1 MCALTTWTDVASFG
15 VGRYVSPIT
24 LTFKPEEYV
33 RKKVLAVPAVA
44 VASLFAM
51 TACSGGD
58 SGASE
63 GQSQVTVWMY
73 PVIADE
79 DASLEYWN
87 GVEDDFEAEN
97 SDIDLV
103 VELQPWDNR
112 DEKIATAIASG
123 TGPDLVLLTA
133 DQALNYYSTGG
144 LKPVD
149 EVLAADIDAFYP
161 AVLDSVKYDGE
172 LYGVPL
178 YQTSTTAVYNKALFD
193 AAGIEELP
201 TTWDE
206 VLAAAPA
213 LAENGVAVM
222 DYSGSPNMTLN
233 LSFYPLLWQAG
244 GAVFTE
250 DGTDVAFDSP
260 EGVAALQFLLDL
272 QALGGLPADAA
283 VKANDIEA
291 GPLGTGTA
299 AMGYSAVKADV
310 ELMQAAVGEENVV
323 VELPLTGEEQVSF
336 GTPGV
341 LGLTTINEEPEAA
354 YTVAEYLSS
363 PEVAGALQIAS
374 GTYPART
381 DIASADEGDELATKF
396 VEALEF
402 AKPGE
407 VEPNARQIMAALI
420 PHLQAALQGQKTAEQ
435 ALDDAAVEARDLIA
449 RAG

>member
-1 MCALTTWTDVASFG
+1 
-15 VGRYVSPIT
+15 
-24 LTFKPEEYV
+24 
-33 RKKVLAVPAVA
+33 
-44 VASLFAM
+44 
-51 TACSGGD
+51 
-58 SGASE
+58 
-63 GQSQVTVWMY
+63 MY
-73 PVIADE
+73 PVIPDE
-79 DASLEYWN
+79 NASLEYWT
-87 GVEDDFEAEN
+87 GVEEDFEAEH

-123 TGPDLVLLTA
+123 TGPDLVLLTP
-133 DQALNYYSTGG
+133 DQTLNYYSTGG
-144 LKPVD
+144 LKSVD
-149 EVLAADIDAFYP
+149 DVVADDMDAFYP
-161 AVLDSVKYDGE
+161 SAIDAVTFDDE

-178 YQTSTTAVYNKALFD
+178 YQTSTTAVYNTALFE
-193 AAGIEELP
+193 AAGITELP

-206 VLAAAPA
+206 VLDAAPA

-244 GAVFTE
+244 GSVFTD

-272 QALGGLPADAA
+272 QAMGGLPADAA
-283 VKANDIEA
+283 VKANDVET
-291 GPLGTGTA
+291 GPLGLGTA
-299 AMGYSAVKADV
+299 AMGYALTLA
-310 ELMQAAVGEENVV
+310 EAETMMAAVGEENVV
-323 VELPLTGEEQVSF
+323 VELPLTGEEQVTF

-341 LGLTTINEEPEAA
+341 LALTTINEDADAA
-354 YTVAEYLSS
+354 RTVAAYLSS
-363 PEVAGALQIAS
+363 PEVAGELQMAS

-381 DIASADEGDELATKF
+381 DIQVSDDNELTAQF
-396 VEALEF
+396 LSALEF

-407 VEPNARQIMAALI
+407 IEPNARQVMAALG

-435 ALDDAAVEARDLIA
+435 ALDDAAAEARDLIA